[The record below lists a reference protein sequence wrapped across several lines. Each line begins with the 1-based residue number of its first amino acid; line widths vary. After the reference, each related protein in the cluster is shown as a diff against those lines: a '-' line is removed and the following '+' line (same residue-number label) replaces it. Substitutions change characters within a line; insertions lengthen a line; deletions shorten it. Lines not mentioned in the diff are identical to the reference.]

1 MRCEKCNAEFA
12 NGLMFCPECGA
23 PTSKE
28 EPKKDNS
35 NRNIEGFENTV
46 AVKKE
51 LKHITALHGDGII
64 RNKEKFI
71 ALLND
76 YIPEYEK
83 ERRLLRTMLKAG
95 VLEDMLGEV
104 NQQIAIT
111 KAEQFIVEDMFLSKN
126 AAEFVVSCFAHLLDW
141 DYEAT
146 MYEAEKKVTEEE
158 KKKAQQMM
166 IDSRVFSRAMASKY
180 RFRLIGKNVV
190 VIPDGYTKVDGFC
203 FDGFKNIRSVELPD
217 SMIAIG
223 EYAFSNC
230 KSLRVIEFPA
240 SIRLIKQGA
249 FNHCEELTML
259 KIPDGILEIEDVTFQ
274 FCRSL
279 EIIDIPPTVS
289 SIGAMAF
296 AGCESLRK
304 LFLPDSIK
312 FIDENAFAHCDA
324 LTIRCYE
331 NSYVHKYCLANNI
344 KVETVSRGLFF
355 KP

>member
-126 AAEFVVSCFAHLLDW
+126 AAEFVVSCFAHLLNW

>member
-12 NGLMFCPECGA
+12 QDLMFCPQCGA
-23 PTSKE
+23 PTKKE
-28 EPKKDNS
+28 EPKKNNS
-35 NRNIEGFENTV
+35 ERNIEGFENTV

-51 LKHITALHGDGII
+51 LKKIIDLHGNGII
-64 RNKEKFI
+64 YDREKFI
-71 ALLND
+71 ALLSD
-76 YIPEYEK
+76 YIPEYDK
-83 ERRLLRTMLKAG
+83 ERRLLKNMLRAG
-95 VLEDMLGEV
+95 VLNDMLNEV

-111 KAEQFIVEDMFLSKN
+111 KAEQFIVDDMFLSKN
-126 AAEFVVSCFAHLLDW
+126 AAEFVVSCFAYLLDW

-158 KKKAQQMM
+158 KKKANQIL
-166 IDSRVFSRAMASKY
+166 IDSKVYTRAMASKY
-180 RFRLIGKNVV
+180 RFRLLGKNVV
-190 VIPDGYTKVDGFC
+190 VIPDGYTKIDGFC
-203 FDGFKNIRSVELPD
+203 FDGFRNIRSVELPD

-230 KSLRVIEFPA
+230 KGLRVIEFPA

-279 EIIDIPPTVS
+279 EIIDVPPTVS

-312 FIDENAFAHCDA
+312 FIDENAFAYCSA

-331 NSYVHKYCLANNI
+331 NSYVHKYCLNNAI

-355 KP
+355 K

>member
-1 MRCEKCNAEFA
+1 MRCEKCNAEFSPD
-12 NGLMFCPECGA
+12 LMFCPECGA
-23 PTSKE
+23 PVQKI

-35 NRNIEGFENTV
+35 ERNIEGFENTV

-51 LKHITALHGDGII
+51 LKNIMALHGDGII
-64 RNKEKFI
+64 HDTEKFV

-83 ERRLLRTMLKAG
+83 ERRLLKTMLTAG
-95 VLEDMLGEV
+95 LLEDMLGDV

-111 KAEQFIVEDMFLSKN
+111 KAEQFITEDMFLAKS
-126 AAEFVVSCFAHLLDW
+126 AAEFVISCFTHILGW

-146 MYEAEKKVTEEE
+146 MYEEEKKAAEEE
-158 KKKAQQMM
+158 KKKTSPIIVDAK
-166 IDSRVFSRAMASKY
+166 IFKKIEAAKY
-180 RFRLIGKNVV
+180 RMRGNIA
-190 VIPDGYTKVDGFC
+190 IPEGYTKVDNFC
-203 FDGFKNIRSVELPD
+203 FDGFGFLRSVELPQ

-223 EYAFSNC
+223 EYAFSEC
-230 KSLRVIEFPA
+230 KRLKVIDFPP
-240 SIRLIKQGA
+240 SIKIIKQGA
-249 FNHCEELTML
+249 FNQCTKLTML

-274 FCRSL
+274 FCKSL

-312 FIDENAFAHCDA
+312 FIDENAFAYCDA

-331 NSYVHKYCLANNI
+331 NSYVHKYCLENGL

-355 KP
+355 KA

>member
-64 RNKEKFI
+64 HDKEKFI

-223 EYAFSNC
+223 EY
-230 KSLRVIEFPA
+230 PA